1 LKRTGNPITMKGT
14 IAAPF
19 CTALAFAV
27 AACAVQS
34 AHSAGPSP
42 RLSPA
47 EDYPHKPIRI
57 IDAFVPGGATD
68 VMARIVG
75 QKLTEKFGQQVIVD
89 NRAGAG
95 GNVGAE
101 IAARATPDGYN
112 LFMANVPALAPSP
125 SLYPKLR
132 FDVLNDFAYISLM
145 GGGSY
150 VIIINPSVSARSLP
164 ELIAL
169 AKAKPGQLKY
179 GSSGVGGPVHLAGEL
194 LKHRAGVDILHVPY
208 KGAGPIITGVL
219 TGEVQLGYP
228 SLAGALP
235 FIRQGRVV
243 AIAVT
248 SAKRAKALPDVP
260 TIAESGYPGYDI
272 TPWYGIAAPAA
283 TPRAI
288 VNALA
293 AEVAKNLQQPD
304 VQAAFANLGLE
315 ATSSTPERF
324 RAIVRDAIATS
335 SKIIKDVGIKV
346 E

>member
-1 LKRTGNPITMKGT
+1 MKRG

-19 CTALAFAV
+19 CTALAFAA
-27 AACAVQS
+27 AACIVQS
-34 AHSAGPSP
+34 AHSASSSP
-42 RLSPA
+42 RLVPA
-47 EDYPHKPIRI
+47 EDYPHKPIRF

-68 VMARIVG
+68 VMARIIG
-75 QKLTEKFGQQVIVD
+75 QKITEKFGQQVIVD

-101 IAARATPDGYN
+101 IAAKATPDGYT
-112 LFMANVPALAPSP
+112 LLMANVPSLAPSP
-125 SLYPKLR
+125 SLYPKLG
-132 FDVLNDFAYISLM
+132 FDVLNDFAYISVLA
-145 GGGSY
+145 GGSY
-150 VIIINPSVSARSLP
+150 VIIMNPTVPAKSVP

-169 AKAKPGQLKY
+169 AKAKPGQFRY

-208 KGAGPIITGVL
+208 KGAGPIITAVI
-219 TGEVQLGYP
+219 TGEVQFGYP
-228 SLAGALP
+228 SLAGALS
-235 FIRQGRVV
+235 FIKQGRVV

-272 TPWYGIAAPAA
+272 TPWYGMAAPAA
-283 TPRAI
+283 TPRTI

-293 AEVAKNLQQPD
+293 AELARTMQQPD
-304 VQAAFANLGLE
+304 VQTAFANLGLE